1 LHFLHWIGVTEIM
14 NLSRLRHMTQTIAF
28 VVSNVGFGPALK
40 TGLIC
45 PYFYCYG
52 CPLASAACPIGTLQ
66 HFVILTAIP
75 FYLLGTLGL
84 LGTIFGRA
92 FCGWACPFGA
102 LQDVLAVFKKGK
114 RKLRRFTYSKF
125 VMLLVVIVSAWI
137 TLDTFFCKLCPAGS
151 LFAAIPAPF
160 FYPSLTLGF
169 FFYVHMA
176 TLILTI
182 LLVLFFSRFWCR
194 YLCPVATIGVFNK
207 LSILTVSVNSEKCT
221 ECLRCLDVCPMGID
235 KLSDIGS
242 SSDCIL
248 CGKCV
253 ETCQTDAL
261 KVNVRKRNKTY

>member
-1 LHFLHWIGVTEIM
+1 M
-14 NLSRLRHMTQTIAF
+14 NLSRLRHITQTITF
-28 VVSNVGFGPALK
+28 VVSNLGFVPALK

-52 CPLASAACPIGTLQ
+52 CPLASTACPIGALQ
-66 HFVILTAIP
+66 HFVILPAIP
-75 FYLLGTLGL
+75 FYIIGTLGL
-84 LGTIFGRA
+84 YGTIFGRA

-114 RKLRRFTYSKF
+114 RRLRPFAYSKF
-125 VMLLVVIVSAWI
+125 VMLLVVIVLAWV

-151 LFAAIPAPF
+151 LFAAIPARF
-160 FYPSLTLGF
+160 FYPSLRLSF
-169 FFYVHMA
+169 IFHVHMA
-176 TLILTI
+176 TLISTI

-207 LSILTVSVNSEKCT
+207 LSVLTVSLNSAKCT
-221 ECLRCLDVCPMGID
+221 ECLGCLDVCPMGID

-253 ETCQTDAL
+253 EVCQPGAL
-261 KVNVRKRNKTY
+261 KIGARRRNKAY

>member
-1 LHFLHWIGVTEIM
+1 LKITHKQFLLLTLFVGLLTVGILEAEYGIVRSFVRFICTSCIG
-14 NLSRLRHMTQTIAF
+14 L
-28 VVSNVGFGPALK
+28 G
-40 TGLIC
+40 
-45 PYFYCYG
+45 YG
-52 CPLASAACPIGTLQ
+52 CPLASAGCPIGTLQ
-66 HFVILTAIP
+66 HFVILPAIP

-84 LGTIFGRA
+84 YGTIFGRA

-114 RKLRRFTYSKF
+114 RKLRPFTYSKF
-125 VMLLVVIVSAWI
+125 VMLLVVIVLAWV

-151 LFAAIPAPF
+151 LFAAIPATF
-160 FYPSLTLGF
+160 FYPSLTMGF
-169 FFYVHMA
+169 FFYVHIA
-176 TLILTI
+176 TLIFTVV
-182 LLVLFFSRFWCR
+182 LVLLFSRFWCR
-194 YLCPVATIGVFNK
+194 YLCPLAPIGVFNK
-207 LSILTVSVNSEKCT
+207 LSILTVSLDLTKCT

-261 KVNVRKRNKTY
+261 KMNVRKRNKTY

>member
-1 LHFLHWIGVTEIM
+1 M
-14 NLSRLRHMTQTIAF
+14 NLSRLRHITHTIAF
-28 VVSNVGFGPALK
+28 FLSNLGFIRMFE

-52 CPLASAACPIGTLQ
+52 CPLASTACPIGTLQ
-66 HFVILTAIP
+66 HFIIFPAIP

-84 LGTIFGRA
+84 YGTIFGRA

-102 LQDVLAVFKKGK
+102 FQDILAVFKKGK

-125 VMLLVVIVSAWI
+125 AMLLIVMILAWV
-137 TLDTFFCKLCPAGS
+137 TLDTLFCKFCPAGS

-160 FYPSLTLGF
+160 FYPSLRLGF
-169 FFYVHMA
+169 FFYVHIA

-182 LLVLFFSRFWCR
+182 LLALLFARFWCR
-194 YLCPVATIGVFNK
+194 YLCPVAPLGVLNK
-207 LSILTVSVNSEKCT
+207 LSILTVSLDSTKCK
-221 ECLRCLDVCPMGID
+221 ECSRCLDVCPMGID
-235 KLSDIGS
+235 KLSDIGL

-253 ETCQTDAL
+253 EACQTDAL
-261 KVNVRKRNKTY
+261 KMSARVRKRKF